1 MRGQAAASPPSF
13 QQTTSPSPRGPP
25 GAARLPRRP
34 AGVFPKGHPA
44 AGWHLVWSPSQ
55 GNRRRAPRWLAPRG
69 FAELEEA
76 QEENEIALVTSRWPE
91 ICCQWSH
98 PGRGRCW
105 LRGLCPPS
113 AVRGES
119 VRGRNQGGD
128 RRPPPAC
135 GDAYSFWVTAT
146 ALGALSGGRPRGDV
160 LQNPSS
166 LSLFSS

>member
-25 GAARLPRRP
+25 GAARLPPRP
-34 AGVFPKGHPA
+34 AGVFPTGHPA

-69 FAELEEA
+69 FTELEEA

-105 LRGLCPPS
+105 L
-113 AVRGES
+113 
-119 VRGRNQGGD
+119 
-128 RRPPPAC
+128 
-135 GDAYSFWVTAT
+135 
-146 ALGALSGGRPRGDV
+146 
-160 LQNPSS
+160 
-166 LSLFSS
+166 